1 MIHLRSTYKLDICV
15 FWRRLQRGRSF
26 SNNLITEI
34 YFQVHKTIWVCLN
47 NVLVGNVRQ
56 VFDEQEVELNVVG
69 WNAMIVG
76 FGRQKECN
84 NVGEFSNLV
93 DQGMVPG
100 LLRNGK
106 SIDDSSCF
114 VEGSSFGSSVV
125 RVLGMM
131 GMVPD
136 EYNSFSYFDG
146 VLQCLRGMQRLL
158 MIYCGLGSSVVRVL
172 GALRA
177 ISDMGWN
184 AMIVGFGRQEE
195 CNNVMELFNLV
206 EGRGNGGR

>member
-1 MIHLRSTYKLDICV
+1 
-15 FWRRLQRGRSF
+15 
-26 SNNLITEI
+26 
-34 YFQVHKTIWVCLN
+34 
-47 NVLVGNVRQ
+47 
-56 VFDEQEVELNVVG
+56 
-69 WNAMIVG
+69 
-76 FGRQKECN
+76 
-84 NVGEFSNLV
+84 
-93 DQGMVPG
+93 
-100 LLRNGK
+100 
-106 SIDDSSCF
+106 
-114 VEGSSFGSSVV
+114 
-125 RVLGMM
+125 MM

-177 ISDMGWN
+177 ISDMGTLEQCCCGNVRRVFDEQDVELNVVGWN

-195 CNNVMELFNLV
+195 CNNVVELFNLV